1 VSAPATPRVV
11 LYGRAGCHLCDEAR
25 AVVARVCGDIGVA
38 WAEVDVDAAP
48 ADRGLAG
55 AGAADA
61 GAADA
66 GVGDAG
72 AADAGAADAG
82 VGDAG
87 AADAGAGGAGATGA
101 GATGA
106 RATDAATTGTSP
118 AVADL
123 ATAYGERVPVVAVD
137 GLEVAQWHVSERALR
152 AALA

>member
-1 VSAPATPRVV
+1 MSAPATPRVV

-55 AGAADA
+55 
-61 GAADA
+61 
-66 GVGDAG
+66 AG